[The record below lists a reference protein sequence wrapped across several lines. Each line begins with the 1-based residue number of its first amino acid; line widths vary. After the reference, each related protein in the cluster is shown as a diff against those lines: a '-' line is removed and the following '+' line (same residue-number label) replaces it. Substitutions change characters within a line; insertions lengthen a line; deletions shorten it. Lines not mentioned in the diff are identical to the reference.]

1 MMERTGDIGNAVAAG
16 AAPAKRQ
23 RLVLRRFMQNKLAVV
38 GMAVIVFMYAVAI
51 LAPLI
56 TRYDYKEIT
65 PGARNLLLS
74 SSKNARSMYTLLS
87 SGQ

>member
-51 LAPLI
+51 LAPLVGSEAAKLSTMGGDGLAGRATAMNVL
-56 TRYDYKEIT
+56 TR
-65 PGARNLLLS
+65 PGYFGR
-74 SSKNARSMYTLLS
+74 
-87 SGQ
+87 